1 MDAEEAGQS
10 MAVVLHEVWAHT
22 HIHMHARTHKHMYT
36 HTRAQTHTSSHNHH
50 PPSTA
55 KDKKYYPSAEEVY
68 GPEVEVRAYTCV
80 CACMGVCMCVP
91 NSFVST
97 CTCAHE
103 VKLSTVVFTR

>member
-22 HIHMHARTHKHMYT
+22 HIHMDTHIHMHTHMHT
-36 HTRAQTHTSSHNHH
+36 HTHTHTHTSSHNHH
-50 PPSTA
+50 SPSTA

-80 CACMGVCMCVP
+80 CARECACV
-91 NSFVST
+91 SLT
-97 CTCAHE
+97 
-103 VKLSTVVFTR
+103 LL